1 MKHIF
6 CPNIDKTCPEMLL
19 LNYKTFG
26 VIFMKK
32 KNVIN
37 LIKYHMDNNEAGFR
51 TEAYE
56 IARDF
61 DKAGDF
67 QLAEYIISML
77 SSTEVFV
84 PQMNYKDTDL
94 FQKIQDNKEPLWL
107 PDTISQDLMGIV
119 NAVSH
124 KAGVNKFMFQGAPG
138 TGKTEAVKQL
148 ARVLDRDVYMVD
160 FNYIIDSKLGQT
172 QKNIADLF
180 REINSFAYPDKVIML
195 FDELDAVALDRT
207 NSNDIREMGRATTSI
222 LKGIDAM
229 DDRILL
235 VATTNLFKY
244 FDKAIT
250 RRFDAIIDFNRYERK
265 DLEEIAE
272 EILNRYL
279 NVFNIKSKN
288 MRLFNKIINLYE
300 EIPYPG
306 DLKNIIKSSI
316 AFSDTEDEKDYFRR
330 LYVAVKGNKPDN
342 IQILKE
348 EGFTVRE
355 IEILSQVSKSSVSRE
370 LRGNIDE

>member
-1 MKHIF
+1 
-6 CPNIDKTCPEMLL
+6 
-19 LNYKTFG
+19 
-26 VIFMKK
+26 MKK

-244 FDKAIT
+244 FDKAII
-250 RRFDAIIDFNRYERK
+250 RRFDAIIDFDRYERK

-272 EILNRYL
+272 EILIRYL

-288 MRLFNKIINLYE
+288 MRLFKKIINLYE

>member
-1 MKHIF
+1 MTKCVPKCYYKI
-6 CPNIDKTCPEMLL
+6 T
-19 LNYKTFG
+19 KTFG

-32 KNVIN
+32 KNIIN

-67 QLAEYIISML
+67 QLSEYIISML
-77 SSTEVFV
+77 ASTEVFV
-84 PQMNYKDTDL
+84 PQMNYKETDL
-94 FQKIQDNKEPLWL
+94 FQKINDSKEPLWL
-107 PDTISQDLMGIV
+107 PDVISQDLLGIV

-222 LKGIDAM
+222 LKGIDSM
-229 DDRILL
+229 DERILL

-265 DLEEIAE
+265 DLEEISE

-279 NVFNIKSKN
+279 NAFNIKSRN
-288 MRLFNKIINLYE
+288 MRLFKKIINLYG

-316 AFSDTEDEKDYFRR
+316 AFSDIEDEKDYFRR
-330 LYVAVKGNKPDN
+330 LYASVKGNKPDT
-342 IQILKE
+342 IQVLKE

-355 IEILSQVSKSSVSRE
+355 IEILTQVSKSSVSRE
-370 LRGNIDE
+370 LRGSMDE